1 MYLDIN
7 IKFSL
12 TIISFFAAFV
22 ASSCSDKS
30 GKQDDVVSVIANNA
44 IKVPV
49 DSILETLKV
58 IPLEFNSDHYPQ
70 GVKSTILKDSIT
82 LIFDNKNIVYLY
94 DSNGKYIS
102 DSSNK
107 VGRGAGEYSIVT
119 AMTYNKH
126 NNCIEIATPANLLS
140 YDHDFNLVKMR
151 NLPTKKSEEGLDG
164 TFFGYIY
171 DISDH
176 EHLLIPEGIL
186 DDNRKIIQYDSDSDK
201 VINTVEYDKA
211 VIADVTMQTDCFHM
225 ISDNEL
231 TFFPP
236 GITDH
241 IYSYNLQTGSF
252 DKLYYIDFA
261 PQDIDK
267 SDLAKYSSDKEG
279 LKQEILNSD
288 KAVALR
294 TMLCGNRLIIVYKDG
309 KTLRDF
315 HTLVW
320 DLESNKG
327 YTIDSYI
334 DGNLSFPMV
343 DYSDNGYLY
352 SIVDKENL
360 SQLTSGINPAKIEM
374 PVNSIPDGSLVLLRY
389 KLKRII

>member
-1 MYLDIN
+1 MTLRSYYRIT
-7 IKFSL
+7 ISL
-12 TIISFFAAFV
+12 FAAFA

-30 GKQDDVVSVIANNA
+30 GKQDDVVSVVATNA

-49 DSILETLKV
+49 DSVLETLEV

-70 GVKSTILKDSIT
+70 GAKSIIVTDSIT

-94 DSNGKYIS
+94 DSDGKYVS

-140 YDHDFNLVKMR
+140 YDQDFNLVKMR
-151 NLPTKKSEEGLDG
+151 NLPTKKYKEGLDG
-164 TFFGYIY
+164 MFFGYIY

-186 DDNRKIIQYDSDSDK
+186 DDNRKIIRYDSDSDK
-201 VINTVEYDKA
+201 VINTVEYDEA
-211 VIADVTMQTDCFHM
+211 VIADVTMQTDCFHR
-225 ISDNEL
+225 ISDDEL
-231 TFFPP
+231 AFFPP
-236 GITDH
+236 GVSEH
-241 IYSYNLQTGSF
+241 IYSYNLKTRSI

-261 PQDIDK
+261 PQGIDK
-267 SDLAKYSSDKEG
+267 SDLAKYSSDKEV
-279 LKQEILNSD
+279 LKQEILNTD
-288 KAVALR
+288 KTVALR
-294 TMLCGNRLIIVYKDG
+294 TMISGNRITIIYKDG

-315 HTLVW
+315 HTLIW

-327 YTIDSYI
+327 YTIDSYQ

-343 DYSDNGYLY
+343 DYSGNGYLY
-352 SIVDKENL
+352 CIVDKENL
-360 SQLTSGINPAKIEM
+360 SQLTSVINPNKIEM
-374 PVNSIPDGSLVLLRY
+374 PVDSISDGSLMLLCY
-389 KLKRII
+389 GLKENI